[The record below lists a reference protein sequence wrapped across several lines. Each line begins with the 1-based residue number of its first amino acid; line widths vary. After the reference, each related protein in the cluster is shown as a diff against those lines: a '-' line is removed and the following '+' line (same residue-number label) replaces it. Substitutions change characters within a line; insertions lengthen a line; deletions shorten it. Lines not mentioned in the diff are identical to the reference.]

1 MKSDSNPVNKAE
13 SKPVQGLLNKEPDI
27 LFSAMPTETDD
38 ADDDDMIYPD
48 NHLDDDDR
56 YYLFPGPD
64 AD

>member
-1 MKSDSNPVNKAE
+1 MKSDTNPLNKAE
-13 SKPVQGLLNKEPDI
+13 SKPAQSTFNKESDI
-27 LFSAMPTETDD
+27 ILSAMPQTDD

-64 AD
+64 VD